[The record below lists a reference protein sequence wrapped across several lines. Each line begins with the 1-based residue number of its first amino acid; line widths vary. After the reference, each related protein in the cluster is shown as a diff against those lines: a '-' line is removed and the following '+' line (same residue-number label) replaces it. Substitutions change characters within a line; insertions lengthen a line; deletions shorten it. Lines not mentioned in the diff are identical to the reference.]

1 MEELEHEPD
10 LAAPQLSTV
19 AGRKRGEVTVLEQDA
34 ACVRLVEAAGQMQ
47 ERRLARAAG
56 PDERGELPGVETQ
69 IDAVEGDHFLSPPSE
84 PLPDPLE
91 PQQAHVSLLLC
102 DWPETLCE

>member
-1 MEELEHEPD
+1 
-10 LAAPQLSTV
+10 
-19 AGRKRGEVTVLEQDA
+19 
-34 ACVRLVEAAGQMQ
+34 MQ

-91 PQQAHVSLLLC
+91 PQQAHVSLFSAR
-102 DWPETLCE
+102 DANPAVNVGTSEE